1 MMVCDKVGNVTVV
14 KLGGTAEAFLSLCPF
29 VGDEGFFLYPASHT
43 ATKKER
49 IVSCHRMKSGENHE

>member
-29 VGDEGFFLYPASHT
+29 VGDEGFFYTLR
-43 ATKKER
+43 ATPQQKKKGLFHAIE
-49 IVSCHRMKSGENHE
+49 